1 MEPIV
6 FLLAF
11 YIPVLLYLL
20 HFGTDVFETA
30 WNLNH
35 RVLIRNLLLFFG
47 VFCLLLVIGFLVL
60 NVNRK
65 LAGGDSILF
74 LNIFCGAIVLAIL
87 LGIFAGRYVFAGIIS
102 ILYVFDLV
110 QFHQFLAAVTGDSS
124 KDSGIGYGY
133 LFTLFI
139 NLAGFAAA
147 VFIDHIVQ
155 LVQRRTKA

>member
-1 MEPIV
+1 MEFEPPRSDPQ
-6 FLLAF
+6 FTA
-11 YIPVLLYLL
+11 VLWSVLPASRYWLSR
-20 HFGTDVFETA
+20 FECEPEA
-30 WNLNH
+30 CGRGLDF
-35 RVLIRNLLLFFG
+35 IFEY
-47 VFCLLLVIGFLVL
+47 
-60 NVNRK
+60 
-65 LAGGDSILF
+65 
-74 LNIFCGAIVLAIL
+74 FCGAIVLAIL